1 MELLHKYLLK
11 EWISEWQTEFQ
22 HKFLAHDFKY
32 LDILICLNERHR
44 VRHLGY
50 KWEKNYCIAC
60 SSRSSSIG
68 MDRHYQPYNQINLRF
83 NSEKCSKVEVA
94 PTERADNG
102 AFELD
107 RVTRECW
114 NEIQRVF
121 QTQGTACSNAPQPE
135 RVDWDLEKS
144 QPHCHR
150 KNKGKPE
157 IKSGLRRREK
167 LGMPGLWKSRQGLS
181 SLS

>member
-11 EWISEWQTEFQ
+11 EWISGWQTEFQ

-50 KWEKNYCIAC
+50 KWEKNWCIAC
-60 SSRSSSIG
+60 SSRSSSTG

-107 RVTRECW
+107 RVTREWLKWDPKSIPDTGNSMFKCP
-114 NEIQRVF
+114 
-121 QTQGTACSNAPQPE
+121 TA
-135 RVDWDLEKS
+135 
-144 QPHCHR
+144 
-150 KNKGKPE
+150 
-157 IKSGLRRREK
+157 
-167 LGMPGLWKSRQGLS
+167 WKSRLRPGKKPA
-181 SLS
+181 SLPQKE